1 MGARVGVTAE
11 HTRPRDRRSSVQ
23 TLPESAFAARQ
34 GRRFTHHATIGMA
47 LFVFAEVMLFS
58 GFISAFAIVQGSAMP
73 GMWPPPGQPRLPIE
87 RTALNTLA
95 LLASGVS
102 LFIGAR
108 RFRRS
113 GAAAAQPWMLAA
125 LGLGGAFVLLQG
137 AEWVALLRQG
147 LTLTSSQLGSFFYV
161 IIGTHGLHALGAI
174 LALGWAVIAMRARRL
189 SPSALGAVEIFWYF
203 VVLVWPLL
211 YWKVYL

>member
-1 MGARVGVTAE
+1 
-11 HTRPRDRRSSVQ
+11 
-23 TLPESAFAARQ
+23 
-34 GRRFTHHATIGMA
+34 MA
-47 LFVFAEVMLFS
+47 LFVFAEIMLFS

-73 GMWPPPGQPRLPIE
+73 GMWPPPDQPRLPIE

-95 LLASGVS
+95 LLASGVA
-102 LFIGAR
+102 LFVGGR

-113 GAAAAQPWMLAA
+113 GAAAARRGWSPRSRSARRSCSSRA
-125 LGLGGAFVLLQG
+125 L
-137 AEWVALLRQG
+137 EWVALLRHG

-161 IIGTHGLHALGAI
+161 IIGTHAPARGGRDPRAR
-174 LALGWAVIAMRARRL
+174 LAVAAMRARRL
-189 SPSALGAVEIFWYF
+189 NESALGAIELFWYF

>member
-1 MGARVGVTAE
+1 M
-11 HTRPRDRRSSVQ
+11 Q
-23 TLPESAFAARQ
+23 TLSEPGFAAPR

-47 LFVFAEVMLFS
+47 LFVFAEIMLFS
-58 GFISAFAIVQGSAMP
+58 GFISAYAIVQGSAMP
-73 GMWPPPGQPRLPIE
+73 GMWPPPDQPRLPIE

-95 LLASGVS
+95 LLASGVA
-102 LFIGAR
+102 LFVGGR

-113 GAAAAQPWMLAA
+113 GAAAAQPWMFAA
-125 LGLGGAFVLLQG
+125 LALGAAFVLFQG
-137 AEWVALLRQG
+137 FEWVALLRHG

-161 IIGTHGLHALGAI
+161 IIGAHGLHAVAAI
-174 LALGWAVIAMRARRL
+174 ASLGWAVAAMRARRL
-189 SPSALGAVEIFWYF
+189 NESALGAIELFWYF